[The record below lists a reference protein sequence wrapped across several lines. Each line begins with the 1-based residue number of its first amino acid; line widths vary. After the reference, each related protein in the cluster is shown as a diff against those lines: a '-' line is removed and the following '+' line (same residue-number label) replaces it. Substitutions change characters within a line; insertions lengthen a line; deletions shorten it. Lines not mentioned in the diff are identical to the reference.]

1 MIKILKYLLFVLILP
16 IVSCRKDKPEETA
29 QPKVSVGNSGGVY
42 ITDEGNFQFGNA
54 KVSYYDIANAMVAE
68 DLFQPAN
75 NVSLGDVCQSMYL
88 LNGKAYI
95 VVNNSGKV
103 VVVNPLSFVTTTTI
117 TGFTSPRYFLP
128 VSNNKAYVTDL
139 YSNAITIVDLSSN
152 SISGKISCTGW
163 TEELTLVYGKAFV
176 TNIRRNKVYVVNT
189 ATDVVI
195 DSIAVSYGT
204 SSIKQ
209 DKNGK
214 LWVLCSGDKATNK
227 YAGLHR
233 INPIT
238 NQVELSLPF
247 PNIADSPSRLSINGN
262 LDVLYYLLSDGV
274 HQLNITDIALNSV
287 ALIPKGTRNFYGLG
301 VDPKDGVI
309 YVSDAIDYVQR
320 GVVSRYQPNGTLIN
334 SFKAGITPNNFYFN

>member
-1 MIKILKYLLFVLILP
+1 MKIIFKQLLFLSILLT
-16 IVSCRKDKPEETA
+16 VACRKDKPEDTI
-29 QPKVSVGNSGGVY
+29 QPKVTVGNSAGVY
-42 ITDEGNFQFGNA
+42 ITDEGNFQFGNS
-54 KVSYYDIANAMVAE
+54 KVSYYDIANAIVAE
-68 DLFQPAN
+68 DLFKPAN

-88 LNGKAYI
+88 LTGKAYL

-103 VVVNPLSFVTTTTI
+103 VVVNPLNFITIATI

-139 YSNAITIVDLSSN
+139 YSNAITIVNLSTN
-152 SISGKISCTGW
+152 TISGNIPCTGW
-163 TEELTLVYGKAFV
+163 TEELTLVYGKAFI

-189 ATDVVI
+189 ATDVI
-195 DSIAVSYGT
+195 DDSIAVSYGT

-227 YAGLHR
+227 YPGLHR

-238 NQVELSLPF
+238 NEVELSLPF
-247 PNIADSPSRLSINGN
+247 LNAADSPSRLTINGN
-262 LDVLYYLLSDGV
+262 ADVLYYLLSDGV
-274 HQLNITDIALNSV
+274 HQLNITDIALNPV
-287 ALIPKGTRNFYGLG
+287 ALISKATRNFYGLG

-320 GVVSRYQPNGTLIN
+320 GIIYRYQPNGTLIN